1 MKLLER
7 QMSVGFGFAA
17 GTFFG
22 GLAAS
27 VLLAAVGIHKLKAE
41 GPAQTRPTA
50 VVETSSPGVA
60 PEFLSSP
67 IAQEADFAPPAPA
80 PAARARTKSSS
91 PKAKQK
97 PLHHSELDLQLD

>member
-1 MKLLER
+1 MKLSDR
-7 QMSVGFGFAA
+7 RMSAGWGFAA

-22 GLAAS
+22 ALGAI
-27 VLLAAVGIHKLKAE
+27 VLLAALGIHKLKAE

-50 VVETSSPGVA
+50 VETSSPTVA
-60 PEFLSSP
+60 PELLSSL
-67 IAQEADFAPPAPA
+67 IAQEADFARPA